1 MVCVGFLLTV
11 LTLVSHALQTHA
23 WFLLFQCTI
32 VASPLT
38 QQTWDLKQ
46 TIQFKGMQVN
56 YSICTVEGGSDTPKT
71 EQSNMGGSDMIISDL
86 N

>member
-1 MVCVGFLLTV
+1 MVCVGFLLTI

-38 QQTWDLKQ
+38 WQTWDLKQ
-46 TIQFKGMQVN
+46 QW
-56 YSICTVEGGSDTPKT
+56 S
-71 EQSNMGGSDMIISDL
+71 SNPL
-86 N
+86 QACK